1 MYKWLMFSLNIQ
13 AKNIIIA
20 AKDESVF
27 REWDDGETT
36 EPSPRKVDNEYT
48 VYQSRPF
55 RRKKGWSGFGMPLLT
70 DFGEARLGEV
80 HEELI
85 QPDNY
90 RAPEV
95 ILGMSWTVKVDI
107 WNVGV
112 LVSMNMALY
121 YTYYHGIG

>member
-1 MYKWLMFSLNIQ
+1 MLSLDIQ

-36 EPSPRKVDNEYT
+36 KPSPRKVDKEYT

-80 HEELI
+80 HEGLI
-85 QPDNY
+85 QPDIY

-95 ILGMSWTVKVDI
+95 ILGMSWTAKVDI

-112 LVSMNMALY
+112 LVSMNLAL
-121 YTYYHGIG
+121 

>member
-1 MYKWLMFSLNIQ
+1 MLSLDIQ

-36 EPSPRKVDNEYT
+36 KPSPRKVDKEYT

-70 DFGEARLGEV
+70 DFGEACLGEV
-80 HEELI
+80 HEGLI
-85 QPDNY
+85 QPDIY

-95 ILGMSWTVKVDI
+95 ILGMLDSE
-107 WNVGV
+107 G
-112 LVSMNMALY
+112 
-121 YTYYHGIG
+121 